1 MTPRIVSRGDRSA
14 HGGTPTAAIMLIPT
28 YGDSVRMQR
37 PGGPKRPRK
46 GQEVF
51 NVSGART
58 SLSDDVKLRTRKYAI
73 SMAVR
78 TACFLGAI
86 VAEGPLRWILFVGA
100 IVLPYV
106 AVVIANGGREP
117 SRDAPPPVQL
127 PLRTQL
133 PPMQRENG
141 S

>member
-1 MTPRIVSRGDRSA
+1 MRR
-14 HGGTPTAAIMLIPT
+14 
-28 YGDSVRMQR
+28 QR
-37 PGGPKRPRK
+37 PDRRERPRK

-51 NVSGART
+51 NVSGVRT
-58 SLSDDVKLRTRKYAI
+58 SLTDDVKLRTRKYAI
-73 SMAVR
+73 SMGVR

-86 VAEGPLRWILFVGA
+86 VADGPLRWILFVGA
-100 IVLPYV
+100 LVLPYV

-117 SRDAPPPVQL
+117 TRDAPPPVQL

-133 PPMQRENG
+133 PPLHRDNG